1 LLGRIWTK
9 MRKTALMGNFPVCER
24 CRSIRVIRS
33 LKPVRSKALL
43 LALAW
48 MIGFTACQ
56 PKNSDSS
63 PFGLK
68 VIRLTMAS
76 TSLFAEVADTP
87 QTSANGLM
95 FRDSLPDDHGMLFV
109 FEQPQTASFWMKN
122 TRIPLSI
129 AYIDSGG
136 KILEI
141 RSLKPRDETPVASTS
156 GEVAFALEVN
166 EGWFRRNGIAAG
178 SKISG
183 IPRR

>member
-1 LLGRIWTK
+1 V
-9 MRKTALMGNFPVCER
+9 AN
-24 CRSIRVIRS
+24 
-33 LKPVRSKALL
+33 
-43 LALAW
+43 
-48 MIGFTACQ
+48 
-56 PKNSDSS
+56 
-63 PFGLK
+63 
-68 VIRLTMAS
+68 

-141 RSLKPRDETPVASTS
+141 RSLKPLEETPVASTS

>member
-1 LLGRIWTK
+1 V
-9 MRKTALMGNFPVCER
+9 AN
-24 CRSIRVIRS
+24 
-33 LKPVRSKALL
+33 
-43 LALAW
+43 
-48 MIGFTACQ
+48 
-56 PKNSDSS
+56 
-63 PFGLK
+63 
-68 VIRLTMAS
+68 

-141 RSLKPRDETPVASTS
+141 RSLKPLDETPVASTS
-156 GEVAFALEVN
+156 REVAFALEVN